1 MPVAMPDYWSSKSA
15 FGCTKDPDHPG
26 VEIHRFVM
34 GSRVCMCGKYRINP
48 PVLKQA
54 AWRQFGRKKEK
65 RPESQSAFEPDLL
78 ESLEPLDELDGIV

>member
-1 MPVAMPDYWSSKSA
+1 
-15 FGCTKDPDHPG
+15 
-26 VEIHRFVM
+26 
-34 GSRVCMCGKYRINP
+34 MCGKYRINP